1 MALHYMIYILAL
13 QLLLYAI
20 PFYNVYDICD
30 MYILTAFKWAIVKIG
45 KEVGKPIGPFF
56 ISGSQM
62 PVTLTHWDWDKMA
75 PISQKTFS
83 NAFSWMKMIDF
94 Q

>member
-1 MALHYMIYILAL
+1 MMALHYMIYILAL

-45 KEVGKPIGPFF
+45 KEVGK
-56 ISGSQM
+56 M
-62 PVTLTHWDWDKMA
+62 L
-75 PISQKTFS
+75 
-83 NAFSWMKMIDF
+83 N
-94 Q
+94 